1 MMLKNTM
8 KIKTKLTLGVGLL
21 LLLIILLAVVSGGYV
36 LALKE
41 DTNNILVANY
51 NSLDYSR
58 KMLLALD
65 EEENDKTAE
74 KRFRENLA
82 LQNKN
87 ITETGER
94 EIMERLNDHVRQ
106 IDADFTIKNHAHQLV
121 RQDLLEIMRLNM
133 SAIQRKSDFAN
144 QSTNS
149 ALFWI
154 VGTGGACF
162 LIAFIL
168 LVQLPRNIARPIK
181 DLTESIR
188 QIASRNYKQRVA
200 FESHNEFGDLAK
212 SFNIMAEKLDEYNST
227 QLAEVL
233 YEKKRIETLINS
245 MNDPVIGLDEKQL
258 IMFVNDKAIN
268 ILGLS
273 KADLMGKSAKEVAL
287 SNDLL
292 RSLIRTTSIDIADKE
307 SKQPAPINI
316 FVNGKEQYF
325 EKEQVTISITP
336 TGESEKHTIGDV
348 IILRNITS
356 FKELEFAKTNFMATI
371 SHELKTP
378 ISSIKM
384 SLQLLEKEAGGIL
397 NPEQQQLIH
406 SIKEDSDRLLKIT
419 GELLNL
425 SQIETGNIQLVL
437 QSSNPYDMISHA
449 VEAATKEAERY
460 EVTISVNTLPS
471 IPEIFV
477 DTDKTQWVLINLLVN
492 AIHYSPIGGIVTVSL
507 EQQGT
512 NVRFA
517 VTDNGKGIDSKY
529 TTRIFD
535 RYFQVPGSN
544 KSGSGLGLAI
554 CREFIEAQGGT
565 IGVDSQLGDGSMF
578 YFSIGLTNSK
588 QGLEIE

>member
-1 MMLKNTM
+1 M

-21 LLLIILLAVVSGGYV
+21 FLLIILLSVVSGGYI

-65 EEENDKTAE
+65 EEANDKTAE

-82 LQNKN
+82 LQNTN

-94 EIMERLNDHVRQ
+94 EIMDRLNDHVRQ
-106 IDADFTIKNHAHQLV
+106 LDAHFNAKTHIHQLV

-133 SAIQRKSDFAN
+133 SAIQRKSNFAN
-144 QSTNS
+144 QSTDT
-149 ALFWI
+149 ALYWI
-154 VGTGGACF
+154 IGTGSACF

-181 DLTESIR
+181 ELTESIR

-200 FESHNEFGDLAK
+200 FESHSEFGDLAK
-212 SFNIMAEKLDEYNST
+212 SFNVMAEKLDEYNST

-245 MNDPVIGLDEKQL
+245 MNDPVIGLDENKL

-273 KADLMGKSAKEVAL
+273 KPDLMGKSAQEVAL
-287 SNDLL
+287 TNDLL
-292 RSLIRTTSIDIADKE
+292 RSLIRNSDKE
-307 SKQPAPINI
+307 GKQSAPVSI
-316 FVNGKEQYF
+316 FSSGKEQYF

-336 TGESEKHTIGDV
+336 TGESEKHTIGEF

-384 SLQLLEKEAGGIL
+384 SLQLLEKEAGGIVD
-397 NPEQQQLIH
+397 PEQQQLIH

-425 SQIETGNIQLVL
+425 SQIETGNIQLML
-437 QSSNPYDMISHA
+437 QASNPHDMINYA

-460 EVTISVNTLPS
+460 QVTIQVNEAGKVS
-471 IPEIFV
+471 EILA

-492 AIHYSPIGGIVTVSL
+492 AIHYSPAGETVTVSL
-507 EQQGT
+507 EQQG
-512 NVRFA
+512 NQVRFA
-517 VTDNGKGIDSKY
+517 VSDKGKGIDPKY

-554 CREFIEAQGGT
+554 CREFIEAQGGK
-565 IGVDSQLGDGSMF
+565 IGVESQPEEGSTF
-578 YFSIGLTNSK
+578 YFV
-588 QGLEIE
+588 IEQK

>member
-1 MMLKNTM
+1 M

-21 LLLIILLAVVSGGYV
+21 LLLIILLAVVSAGYV

-58 KMLLALD
+58 KMLLAID

-106 IDADFTIKNHAHQLV
+106 MGNNFTVKTQIHQLV

-154 VGTGGACF
+154 VGTGSACF

-181 DLTESIR
+181 ELTESIR

-245 MNDPVIGLDEKQL
+245 MNDPVIGLDENNL

-273 KADLMGKSAKEVAL
+273 KTDLMGKSAQEVAL

-292 RSLIRTTSIDIADKE
+292 RSLIRTSIDSTDKE
-307 SKQPAPINI
+307 GKHAAPIRI
-316 FVNGKEQYF
+316 FVNDKEQYF

-384 SLQLLEKEAGGIL
+384 SLQLLEKEAGGIV
-397 NPEQQQLIH
+397 NPEQLQLIH

-437 QSSNPYDMISHA
+437 QSSSPHDMVSHA

-460 EVTISVNTLPS
+460 QVNIQVNEAEKIS
-471 IPEIFV
+471 EIFV
-477 DTDKTQWVLINLLVN
+477 DMDKTQWVLINLLVN
-492 AIHYSPIGGIVTVSL
+492 AIHYSPIGGTVTVSL

-512 NVRFA
+512 SVRFA
-517 VTDNGKGIDSKY
+517 VSDKGKGIDPKY

-535 RYFQVPGSN
+535 RYFQVPGSS

-565 IGVDSQLGDGSMF
+565 IDVDSQLGEGSTF
-578 YFSIGLTNSK
+578 YFL
-588 QGLEIE
+588 IEQK

>member
-1 MMLKNTM
+1 M

-21 LLLIILLAVVSGGYV
+21 LLLIILLAVVSAGYV
-36 LALKE
+36 IALKE

-58 KMLLALD
+58 KMLLAID
-65 EEENDKTAE
+65 EEANDQTAE

-106 IDADFTIKNHAHQLV
+106 LDTNFTRKTRTHQLV
-121 RQDLLEIMRLNM
+121 RQDLLEVMRLNM

-154 VGTGGACF
+154 VGTGSACF

-181 DLTESIR
+181 ELTESIR
-188 QIASRNYKQRVA
+188 QIASRNYKQRVD

-212 SFNIMAEKLDEYNST
+212 SFNVMAEKLDEYNST

-245 MNDPVIGLDEKQL
+245 MNDPVIGLDENKL

-273 KADLMGKSAKEVAL
+273 KTDLMGKSAQEVAL

-292 RSLIRTTSIDIADKE
+292 RSLIRTSDDSPDKE
-307 SKQPAPINI
+307 GKHAAPIRI
-316 FVNGKEQYF
+316 FITGKEQYF

-336 TGESEKHTIGDV
+336 TGEREKHTIGDV

-384 SLQLLEKEAGGIL
+384 SLQLLEKEAGGIVD
-397 NPEQQQLIH
+397 PGQQQLIH

-437 QSSNPYDMISHA
+437 QPSNPYAMISHA

-460 EVTISVNTLPS
+460 QVNIQVNEAEKVS
-471 IPEIFV
+471 EILV

-492 AIHYSPIGGIVTVSL
+492 AIHYSPAGETVTVSL
-507 EQQGT
+507 EQQEN

-517 VTDNGKGIDSKY
+517 VSDKGKGIDPKY
-529 TTRIFD
+529 TSRIFD

-565 IGVDSQLGDGSMF
+565 IGVDSQPGQGSTF
-578 YFSIGLTNSK
+578 YFL
-588 QGLEIE
+588 IERK

>member
-1 MMLKNTM
+1 M

-21 LLLIILLAVVSGGYV
+21 FLLIILLSVVSGGYI

-65 EEENDKTAE
+65 EEANDKTAE

-82 LQNKN
+82 LQNTN

-94 EIMERLNDHVRQ
+94 EIMDRLNDHVRQ
-106 IDADFTIKNHAHQLV
+106 LDTHFTEKNHVHQLV

-133 SAIQRKSDFAN
+133 SAIQRKSNFAN
-144 QSTNS
+144 QSTDT
-149 ALFWI
+149 ALYWI
-154 VGTGGACF
+154 IGTGSACF

-181 DLTESIR
+181 ELTESIR

-200 FESHNEFGDLAK
+200 FESHSEFGDLAK

-245 MNDPVIGLDEKQL
+245 MNDPVIGLDENKL

-273 KADLMGKSAKEVAL
+273 KPDLMGKSAQEVAL
-287 SNDLL
+287 TNDLL
-292 RSLIRTTSIDIADKE
+292 RSLIRHSNDSDKDGKQSAPVSIF
-307 SKQPAPINI
+307 SS
-316 FVNGKEQYF
+316 GKEQYF
-325 EKEQVTISITP
+325 EKEQVPISITP
-336 TGESEKHTIGDV
+336 TGESEKHTIGEF

-384 SLQLLEKEAGGIL
+384 SLQLLEKEAGGIVD
-397 NPEQQQLIH
+397 PEQKQLIH

-425 SQIETGNIQLVL
+425 SQIETGNIQLML
-437 QSSNPYDMISHA
+437 QASNPYDMIKYA

-460 EVTISVNTLPS
+460 QVTIQVNEAEKVS
-471 IPEIFV
+471 EIFA

-492 AIHYSPIGGIVTVSL
+492 AIHYSPAGETVTVSL
-507 EQQGT
+507 EQQG
-512 NVRFA
+512 NQVRFA
-517 VTDNGKGIDSKY
+517 VSDKGKGIDPKY

-554 CREFIEAQGGT
+554 CREFIEAQGGR
-565 IGVDSQLGDGSMF
+565 IGVDSQPEEGSTF
-578 YFSIGLTNSK
+578 YFV
-588 QGLEIE
+588 IEQK

>member
-1 MMLKNTM
+1 M

-21 LLLIILLAVVSGGYV
+21 LLLIILLAVVSAGYV
-36 LALKE
+36 IALKE

-58 KMLLALD
+58 KMLLAID
-65 EEENDKTAE
+65 EEANDKTAE

-106 IDADFTIKNHAHQLV
+106 LDPNFTVKTQTHQLV

-154 VGTGGACF
+154 VGTGSACF

-181 DLTESIR
+181 ELTESIR

-200 FESHNEFGDLAK
+200 FESHNEYGDLAK
-212 SFNIMAEKLDEYNST
+212 SFNVMAEKLDEYNST
-227 QLAEVL
+227 QLAQVL

-245 MNDPVIGLDEKQL
+245 MNDPVIGLDENKL

-273 KADLMGKSAKEVAL
+273 KTDLMGKPAQEVAL

-292 RSLIRTTSIDIADKE
+292 RSLIRTSVDSTGEELKHA
-307 SKQPAPINI
+307 APIRI
-316 FVNGKEQYF
+316 FIAGKEQYF

-336 TGESEKHTIGDV
+336 TGEREKHPIGDV

-384 SLQLLEKEAGGIL
+384 SLQLLEKEAGGIV
-397 NPEQQQLIH
+397 NPEQQQLIQ

-437 QSSNPYDMISHA
+437 QPSNPSDMISHA

-460 EVTISVNTLPS
+460 QVNIQVNEAEPVS
-471 IPEIFV
+471 EIFA

-492 AIHYSPIGGIVTVSL
+492 AIHYSPVGGTVTVSL

-512 NVRFA
+512 SVRFA
-517 VTDNGKGIDSKY
+517 VTDKGKGIDPKY

-565 IGVDSQLGDGSMF
+565 IGVDSQPGEGSTF
-578 YFSIGLTNSK
+578 YFL
-588 QGLEIE
+588 IEQK

>member
-1 MMLKNTM
+1 M

-21 LLLIILLAVVSGGYV
+21 FLLIILLSVVSGGYI

-65 EEENDKTAE
+65 EEANDKTAE

-82 LQNKN
+82 LQNTN

-94 EIMERLNDHVRQ
+94 EIMDRLNDHVRQ
-106 IDADFTIKNHAHQLV
+106 LDTHFSAKNHVHQLV

-133 SAIQRKSDFAN
+133 SAIQRKSNFAN
-144 QSTNS
+144 QSTDT
-149 ALFWI
+149 ALYWI
-154 VGTGGACF
+154 IGTGSACF

-181 DLTESIR
+181 ELTESIR

-200 FESHNEFGDLAK
+200 FESHSEFGDLAK
-212 SFNIMAEKLDEYNST
+212 SFNVMAEKLDEYNST

-245 MNDPVIGLDEKQL
+245 MNDPVIGLDENKL

-273 KADLMGKSAKEVAL
+273 KPDLMGKSAQEVAL
-287 SNDLL
+287 TNDLL
-292 RSLIRTTSIDIADKE
+292 RSLIRHSNDSDKDGKQSVPVSIF
-307 SKQPAPINI
+307 S
-316 FVNGKEQYF
+316 NGKEQYF

-336 TGESEKHTIGDV
+336 TGESEKHTIGEF

-384 SLQLLEKEAGGIL
+384 SLQLLEKEAGGIVD
-397 NPEQQQLIH
+397 PEQKQLIH

-425 SQIETGNIQLVL
+425 SQIETGNIQLML
-437 QSSNPYDMISHA
+437 QASNPYDMIKYA

-460 EVTISVNTLPS
+460 QVTIQVNEAEKVS
-471 IPEIFV
+471 EIFA

-492 AIHYSPIGGIVTVSL
+492 AIHYSPAGETVTVSL
-507 EQQGT
+507 EQQG
-512 NVRFA
+512 NQVRFA
-517 VTDNGKGIDSKY
+517 VSDKGKGIDPKY

-554 CREFIEAQGGT
+554 CREFIEAQGGR
-565 IGVDSQLGDGSMF
+565 IGVDSQPEEGSTF
-578 YFSIGLTNSK
+578 YFV
-588 QGLEIE
+588 IEQK

>member
-1 MMLKNTM
+1 MILKNTM

-87 ITETGER
+87 ITEKGEG
-94 EIMERLNDHVRQ
+94 EMMERLNDHVRQ
-106 IDADFTIKNHAHQLV
+106 LNADFTVKNHTHQLV

-144 QSTNS
+144 QSTNT

-154 VGTGGACF
+154 VGTGSACF

-181 DLTESIR
+181 ELTESIR

-200 FESHNEFGDLAK
+200 FESHNEYGDLAK

-245 MNDPVIGLDEKQL
+245 MNDPVIGLDEKKL

-273 KADLMGKSAKEVAL
+273 KTDLMGKSAQEVAL

-292 RSLIRTTSIDIADKE
+292 RTLIRSASLDSTNKDA
-307 SKQPAPINI
+307 KQPAPISI

-336 TGESEKHTIGDV
+336 TGENEKHTIGDV

-384 SLQLLEKEAGGIL
+384 SLQLLEKEAGDIL
-397 NPEQQQLIH
+397 APDQQQLIH

-425 SQIETGNIQLVL
+425 SQIETGNIQLVM
-437 QSSNPYDMISHA
+437 QSSNPQDIIAHA
-449 VEAATKEAERY
+449 IEAVAKEAERY
-460 EVTISVNTLPS
+460 QVNIRVNAMDD
-471 IPEIFV
+471 IPEILA
-477 DTDKTQWVLINLLVN
+477 DNDKTQWVLINLLVN
-492 AIHYSPIGGIVTVSL
+492 AIHYSPAGETVTVTL
-507 EQQGT
+507 DKQAT
-512 NVRFA
+512 RMRFA
-517 VTDNGKGIDSKY
+517 VSDKGKGIDPKY

-544 KSGSGLGLAI
+544 SGSGLGLAI

-565 IGVDSQLGDGSMF
+565 IGVDSQPGEGSTF
-578 YFSIGLTNSK
+578 YFSIQQK
-588 QGLEIE
+588 

>member
-1 MMLKNTM
+1 M

-21 LLLIILLAVVSGGYV
+21 FLLIILLSVVSGGYI

-65 EEENDKTAE
+65 EEANDKTAE
-74 KRFRENLA
+74 KRFQENLA

-87 ITETGER
+87 ITESGER

-106 IDADFTIKNHAHQLV
+106 LDTTFNKHTHIHQLV

-133 SAIQRKSDFAN
+133 SAINRKSNFAN

-149 ALFWI
+149 ALYWI
-154 VGTGGACF
+154 VGTGSACF

-181 DLTESIR
+181 ELTESIR

-200 FESHNEFGDLAK
+200 FESHSEFGDLAK
-212 SFNIMAEKLDEYNST
+212 SFNVMAEKLDEYNST

-245 MNDPVIGLDEKQL
+245 MNDPVIGLDENKL

-273 KADLMGKSAKEVAL
+273 KSDLMGKPAQEVAL

-292 RSLIRTTSIDIADKE
+292 RSLIRTSIDPDKE
-307 SKQPAPINI
+307 GKESAPVSI
-316 FVNGKEQYF
+316 FASGKEQYF
-325 EKEQVTISITP
+325 EKEQVTISIAP
-336 TGESEKHTIGDV
+336 TGESEKRTIGEF

-384 SLQLLEKEAGGIL
+384 SLQLLEKESGGIVD
-397 NPEQQQLIH
+397 PEQKQLIH

-425 SQIETGNIQLVL
+425 SQIETGNIQLML
-437 QSSNPYDMISHA
+437 QASNPYEMIKYA
-449 VEAATKEAERY
+449 VEAASREAERY
-460 EVTISVNTLPS
+460 QVNIQVSEADKVPD
-471 IPEIFV
+471 IFA

-492 AIHYSPIGGIVTVSL
+492 AIHYSPAGETVTVSL
-507 EQQGT
+507 ERQG
-512 NVRFA
+512 NSVRFA
-517 VTDNGKGIDSKY
+517 VSDKGKGIDPKY

-554 CREFIEAQGGT
+554 CREFIEAQGGR
-565 IGVDSQLGDGSMF
+565 IGVDSQPGEGSTF
-578 YFSIGLTNSK
+578 YFV
-588 QGLEIE
+588 IEQK

>member
-1 MMLKNTM
+1 M

-21 LLLIILLAVVSGGYV
+21 FLLIILLSVVSGGYI
-36 LALKE
+36 LTLKE

-65 EEENDKTAE
+65 EEELDKTAE

-87 ITETGER
+87 ITEPGER

-106 IDADFTIKNHAHQLV
+106 LDTNFTVKTHIYQLI

-133 SAIQRKSDFAN
+133 SAIQRKSNFAN

-154 VGTGGACF
+154 VGTGSACF

-181 DLTESIR
+181 ELTESIR

-200 FESHNEFGDLAK
+200 FESHSEFGDLAK

-227 QLAEVL
+227 QLAQVL

-245 MNDPVIGLDEKQL
+245 MNDPVIGLDENKL

-273 KADLMGKSAKEVAL
+273 KTDLMGKSAQEVAL

-292 RSLIRTTSIDIADKE
+292 RSLIRTSIDSSDKE
-307 SKQPAPINI
+307 QKQPAPVSI

-384 SLQLLEKEAGGIL
+384 SLQLLEKEAGGIID
-397 NPEQQQLIH
+397 PEQRQLIH

-437 QSSNPYDMISHA
+437 QSSDPYDMITHA
-449 VEAATKEAERY
+449 VEAAAKEAERY
-460 EVTISVNTLPS
+460 HVNIQVNEADKVS
-471 IPEIFV
+471 EIFV

-492 AIHYSPIGGIVTVSL
+492 AIHYSPVGETVTVSL
-507 EQQGT
+507 EQQGSS
-512 NVRFA
+512 VRFA
-517 VTDNGKGIDSKY
+517 VTDKGKGIDPKY

-565 IGVDSQLGDGSMF
+565 IGVNSQLGEGSTF
-578 YFSIGLTNSK
+578 YVI
-588 QGLEIE
+588 IEQK

>member
-1 MMLKNTM
+1 M

-21 LLLIILLAVVSGGYV
+21 LLLIILLAVVSAGYV
-36 LALKE
+36 IGLKE

-58 KMLLALD
+58 KMLLAID
-65 EEENDKTAE
+65 EEANDQTAE

-106 IDADFTIKNHAHQLV
+106 LDTNFTGKTRTHQLV
-121 RQDLLEIMRLNM
+121 RQDLLEVMRLNM

-154 VGTGGACF
+154 VGTGSACF

-181 DLTESIR
+181 ELTESIR
-188 QIASRNYKQRVA
+188 QIASRNYKQRVD

-212 SFNIMAEKLDEYNST
+212 SFNVMAEKLDEYNST

-245 MNDPVIGLDEKQL
+245 MNDPVIGLDENKL

-273 KADLMGKSAKEVAL
+273 KTDLMGKSAQEVAL

-292 RSLIRTTSIDIADKE
+292 RSLIRTSDDSTDKE
-307 SKQPAPINI
+307 GKHAAPIRI
-316 FVNGKEQYF
+316 FIAGKEQYF

-336 TGESEKHTIGDV
+336 TGEREKHTIGDV

-384 SLQLLEKEAGGIL
+384 SLQLLEKEAGGIVD
-397 NPEQQQLIH
+397 PGQQQLIH

-437 QSSNPYDMISHA
+437 QPSNPHLMISHA

-460 EVTISVNTLPS
+460 QVNIQINEAEKVS
-471 IPEIFV
+471 EILV

-492 AIHYSPIGGIVTVSL
+492 AIHYSPAGETVTVSL
-507 EQQGT
+507 EQQGN

-517 VTDNGKGIDSKY
+517 VSDKGKGIDPKY
-529 TTRIFD
+529 TSRIFD

-565 IGVDSQLGDGSMF
+565 IGVDSQPGEGSTF
-578 YFSIGLTNSK
+578 YFL
-588 QGLEIE
+588 IEQK

>member
-1 MMLKNTM
+1 M

-21 LLLIILLAVVSGGYV
+21 LLLIILLAVVSAGYV

-58 KMLLALD
+58 KMLLAID
-65 EEENDKTAE
+65 EEENDQTAE
-74 KRFRENLA
+74 KRFLENLA

-106 IDADFTIKNHAHQLV
+106 LDNNFTAKTRTHQLV

-144 QSTNS
+144 QSTIS

-154 VGTGGACF
+154 VGTGSACF

-168 LVQLPRNIARPIK
+168 LVQLPRNIARPIRE
-181 DLTESIR
+181 LTESIR

-212 SFNIMAEKLDEYNST
+212 SFNVMAEKLDEYNST

-245 MNDPVIGLDEKQL
+245 MNDPVIGLDENKL

-273 KADLMGKSAKEVAL
+273 KTDLMGKPAQEVAL

-292 RSLIRTTSIDIADKE
+292 RSLIRNSIDSTDKE
-307 SKQPAPINI
+307 PKHAAPITI
-316 FVNGKEQYF
+316 FINGKEQYF

-336 TGESEKHTIGDV
+336 TGEREKHTIGDV

-384 SLQLLEKEAGGIL
+384 SLQLLEKEAGGIV
-397 NPEQQQLIH
+397 NTEQQQLIH

-437 QSSNPYDMISHA
+437 QPSNPSDLISHA

-460 EVTISVNTLPS
+460 QVNIQVKETDKV
-471 IPEIFV
+471 PEIFA

-492 AIHYSPIGGIVTVSL
+492 AIHYSPPGETVTVSL

-512 NVRFA
+512 AVRFA
-517 VTDNGKGIDSKY
+517 VSDKGKGIDPEY

-554 CREFIEAQGGT
+554 CREFIEAQGGK
-565 IGVDSQLGDGSMF
+565 IGVDSQPGEGSTF
-578 YFSIGLTNSK
+578 YFL
-588 QGLEIE
+588 IEQK

>member
-1 MMLKNTM
+1 M

-21 LLLIILLAVVSGGYV
+21 FLLIILLSVVSGGYI
-36 LALKE
+36 LTLKE

-65 EEENDKTAE
+65 EEANDKTAE

-82 LQNKN
+82 LQNTN

-94 EIMERLNDHVRQ
+94 EIMDRLNDHARQ
-106 IDADFTIKNHAHQLV
+106 LDTNFLTNTEIHQLV

-133 SAIQRKSDFAN
+133 SAIQRKSNFAN
-144 QSTNS
+144 QSTDT
-149 ALFWI
+149 ALYWI
-154 VGTGGACF
+154 IGTGSACF

-181 DLTESIR
+181 ELTESIR

-200 FESHNEFGDLAK
+200 FESHSEFGDLAK

-245 MNDPVIGLDEKQL
+245 MNDPVIGLDENKL

-273 KADLMGKSAKEVAL
+273 KTDLMGKPAQEVAL
-287 SNDLL
+287 TNDLL
-292 RSLIRTTSIDIADKE
+292 RSLIRTSGDKE
-307 SKQPAPINI
+307 LKQSAPVSI

-336 TGESEKHTIGDV
+336 TGEREKHTIGDV

-384 SLQLLEKEAGGIL
+384 SLQLLEAKDVGKINE
-397 NPEQQQLIH
+397 EQKDLLR
-406 SIKEDSDRLLKIT
+406 SIREDSDRLLKIT

-425 SQIETGNIQLVL
+425 SQLETGNIQLVKQL
-437 QSSNPYDMISHA
+437 SDPYKLIEHA
-449 VEAATKEAERY
+449 VEAVVKEAEHY
-460 EVTISVNTLPS
+460 GVKLQTKLQKNLPNVQ
-471 IPEIFV
+471 V
-477 DTDKTQWVLINLLVN
+477 DTDKTQWVLINLLIN
-492 AIHYSPIGGIVTVSL
+492 AIHYSRKESTVHVDL
-507 EQQGT
+507 EQENQKLL
-512 NVRFA
+512 FS
-517 VTDNGKGIDSKY
+517 VTDNGEGIEEQYFS
-529 TTRIFD
+529 RIFD
-535 RYFQVPGSN
+535 RYFQVPGSS

-554 CREFIEAQGGT
+554 CKEFIEAQGGT
-565 IGVDSQLGDGSMF
+565 IGVKSKMGEGSTF
-578 YFSIGLTNSK
+578 YFSIDLG
-588 QGLEIE
+588 

>member
-1 MMLKNTM
+1 MRLNKTM

-36 LALKE
+36 LTLKE

-74 KRFRENLA
+74 KRFRENLS

-87 ITETGER
+87 ITESGER
-94 EIMERLNDHVRQ
+94 EIMERLNDHVREL
-106 IDADFTIKNHAHQLV
+106 DEDSTVKNRTHQLV
-121 RQDLLEIMRLNM
+121 RQDLLEIMQLNM
-133 SAIQRKSDFAN
+133 SAIQRKSNFAN

-154 VGTGGACF
+154 VGTGSACF
-162 LIAFIL
+162 LIAFVL

-181 DLTESIR
+181 ELTESIR

-245 MNDPVIGLDEKQL
+245 MNDPVIGLDEKHL

-273 KADLMGKSAKEVAL
+273 KTDLMGKSAREVAL

-292 RSLIRTTSIDIADKE
+292 RSLIRTTSSGSSDKE
-307 SKQPAPINI
+307 SKQPAPITI

-336 TGESEKHTIGDV
+336 TGENEKHTIGDV

-384 SLQLLEKEAGGIL
+384 SLQLLEKEGDGIH
-397 NPEQQQLIH
+397 NPEQQQLIQ

-437 QSSNPYDMISHA
+437 QSSNPHELITHA

-460 EVTISVNTLPS
+460 EVDIHVNASMTD
-471 IPEIFV
+471 IPEILV

-492 AIHYSPIGGIVTVSL
+492 AIHYSPVGGTVTVSL
-507 EQQGT
+507 ERQGT

-517 VTDNGKGIDSKY
+517 VSDKGKGIDPKY

-565 IGVDSQLGDGSMF
+565 IGVDSQPGEGSTF
-578 YFSIGLTNSK
+578 YFL
-588 QGLEIE
+588 IEQK

>member
-1 MMLKNTM
+1 MILKNTM

-87 ITETGER
+87 ITEKGEG
-94 EIMERLNDHVRQ
+94 EMMERLNDHVRQ
-106 IDADFTIKNHAHQLV
+106 LNADFTVKNHTHQLV

-144 QSTNS
+144 QSTNT

-154 VGTGGACF
+154 VGTGSACF

-181 DLTESIR
+181 ELTESIR

-200 FESHNEFGDLAK
+200 FESHNEYGDLAK

-245 MNDPVIGLDEKQL
+245 MNDPVIGLDEKKL

-273 KADLMGKSAKEVAL
+273 KTDLMGKSAQEVAL

-292 RSLIRTTSIDIADKE
+292 RTLIRSASLDSTNKE
-307 SKQPAPINI
+307 AKQPAPISI

-336 TGESEKHTIGDV
+336 TGENEKHTIGDV

-384 SLQLLEKEAGGIL
+384 SLQLLEKEAGDIL
-397 NPEQQQLIH
+397 APDQQQLIH

-425 SQIETGNIQLVL
+425 SQIETGNIQLVM
-437 QSSNPYDMISHA
+437 QSSNPQDIIAHA
-449 VEAATKEAERY
+449 VEAVAKEAERY
-460 EVTISVNTLPS
+460 QVNIRVNAMDD
-471 IPEIFV
+471 IPEILA
-477 DTDKTQWVLINLLVN
+477 DNDKTQWVLINLLVN
-492 AIHYSPIGGIVTVSL
+492 AIHYSPAGETVTVTL
-507 EQQGT
+507 EKLGT
-512 NVRFA
+512 RVRFA
-517 VTDNGKGIDSKY
+517 VTDKGKGIDPKY

-544 KSGSGLGLAI
+544 SGSGLGLAI

-565 IGVDSQLGDGSMF
+565 IGVDSQPGEGSTF
-578 YFSIGLTNSK
+578 YFSIQQK
-588 QGLEIE
+588 